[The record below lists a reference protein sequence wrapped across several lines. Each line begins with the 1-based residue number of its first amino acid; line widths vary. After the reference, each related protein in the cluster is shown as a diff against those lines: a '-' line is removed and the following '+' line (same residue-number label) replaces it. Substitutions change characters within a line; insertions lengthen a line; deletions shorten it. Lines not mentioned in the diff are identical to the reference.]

1 VLTRDSSDA
10 PCWTR
15 TNDRLLRRQ
24 LLYPAELRELTL
36 GIVAV
41 APWRSSSRSLLWWC
55 AANPWLMP
63 APRLN
68 DSQKEELVVRYRQ
81 GETAQ
86 ALAVAFGCSPNTVS
100 RVLKAALDPEEMEAI
115 KRQSR
120 GKPAVPAAAVAE
132 AVSSAEET
140 FDPPEVVPVQPP
152 FASDDEDPSALAI
165 DDADDFSEDGLEDS
179 DADAD
184 DESDDTEATA
194 PLAVDPGVLLEAQPL
209 LPGALPA
216 SVYMLVDKTVE
227 LQPRPL
233 AEFTELGSLPQE
245 EQVRQA
251 LMLYT
256 NPRQAKRQCG
266 RTQRVIKVPD
276 AGVLERRSSY
286 LVAQGITRLVV
297 EGGSLFALA
306 NS

>member
-1 VLTRDSSDA
+1 
-10 PCWTR
+10 
-15 TNDRLLRRQ
+15 
-24 LLYPAELRELTL
+24 
-36 GIVAV
+36 
-41 APWRSSSRSLLWWC
+41 
-55 AANPWLMP
+55 MP

-68 DSQKEELVVRYRQ
+68 DSQKEELVDRYRQ

-86 ALAVAFGCSPNTVS
+86 ALAAAFGCSPNTVS
-100 RVLKAALDPEEMEAI
+100 RVLKAALDPAEMEAI

-120 GKPAVPAAAVAE
+120 GRTPAPVADPIPEAEASPAPAQPENVLFQGEPEPDQAPTPAAA
-132 AVSSAEET
+132 
-140 FDPPEVVPVQPP
+140 
-152 FASDDEDPSALAI
+152 DEDEPTTLAI
-165 DDADDFSEDGLEDS
+165 DDADDFGDDGLDDS
-179 DADAD
+179 DGENDSDEADAD
-184 DESDDTEATA
+184 
-194 PLAVDPGVLLEAQPL
+194 PLVVADPALVVEAQPL
-209 LPGALPA
+209 IPGALPA

-233 AEFTELGSLPQE
+233 AEFTELGSLPE
-245 EQVRQA
+245 DEQSLQA

-297 EGGSLFALA
+297 EGGALFALA
-306 NS
+306 GN

>member
-1 VLTRDSSDA
+1 
-10 PCWTR
+10 
-15 TNDRLLRRQ
+15 
-24 LLYPAELRELTL
+24 
-36 GIVAV
+36 
-41 APWRSSSRSLLWWC
+41 
-55 AANPWLMP
+55 MP

-100 RVLKAALDPEEMEAI
+100 RVLKAALDPGEMEAI

-120 GKPAVPAAAVAE
+120 GRTAAPVADPMPEPEAVPALTAPAE
-132 AVSSAEET
+132 LAFNGAPKTEEST
-140 FDPPEVVPVQPP
+140 
-152 FASDDEDPSALAI
+152 APSNALEEEPTILAI
-165 DDADDFSEDGLEDS
+165 DDADDFGDDGLDDS
-179 DADAD
+179 DGDDEIDDAD
-184 DESDDTEATA
+184 
-194 PLAVDPGVLLEAQPL
+194 VDPVVAGDPVVVLEAQPL
-209 LPGALPA
+209 IPGALPT

-227 LQPRPL
+227 LQPKPL
-233 AEFTELGSLPQE
+233 AEFTELGSLPEE
-245 EQVRQA
+245 EQALQA

-297 EGGSLFALA
+297 EGGALFSLAT
-306 NS
+306 N

>member
-1 VLTRDSSDA
+1 
-10 PCWTR
+10 
-15 TNDRLLRRQ
+15 
-24 LLYPAELRELTL
+24 
-36 GIVAV
+36 
-41 APWRSSSRSLLWWC
+41 
-55 AANPWLMP
+55 MP

-68 DSQKEELVVRYRQ
+68 DSQKEELVDRYRQ

-86 ALAVAFGCSPNTVS
+86 ALAAAFGCSPNTVS
-100 RVLKAALDPEEMEAI
+100 RVLKAALDPAEMEAI

-120 GKPAVPAAAVAE
+120 GRTPAPVAQPENVLLQGEPEPDQAPTPAAA
-132 AVSSAEET
+132 
-140 FDPPEVVPVQPP
+140 
-152 FASDDEDPSALAI
+152 DEDEPTTLAI
-165 DDADDFSEDGLEDS
+165 DDADDFGDDGLDDS
-179 DADAD
+179 DGENDSDEADAD
-184 DESDDTEATA
+184 
-194 PLAVDPGVLLEAQPL
+194 PLVVADPAVVVEAQPL
-209 LPGALPA
+209 IPGALPA

-233 AEFTELGSLPQE
+233 AEFTELGSLPE
-245 EQVRQA
+245 DEQSLQA

-297 EGGSLFALA
+297 EGGALFALA
-306 NS
+306 GN

>member
-1 VLTRDSSDA
+1 
-10 PCWTR
+10 
-15 TNDRLLRRQ
+15 
-24 LLYPAELRELTL
+24 
-36 GIVAV
+36 
-41 APWRSSSRSLLWWC
+41 
-55 AANPWLMP
+55 MP

-68 DSQKEELVVRYRQ
+68 DSQKEELVGRYRQ

-86 ALAVAFGCSPNTVS
+86 ALASAFGCSPNTVS
-100 RVLKAALDPEEMEAI
+100 RVLKAALDPSEMEAI

-120 GKPAVPAAAVAE
+120 GRAAAPVADPPPEIAVLTAPAEPEDVVSPGVPECDQAPTPIPAAA
-132 AVSSAEET
+132 
-140 FDPPEVVPVQPP
+140 
-152 FASDDEDPSALAI
+152 DEDEPTTLAI
-165 DDADDFSEDGLEDS
+165 DDADDFGDDGLDDS
-179 DADAD
+179 DGEDDSDEADVDALV
-184 DESDDTEATA
+184 AT
-194 PLAVDPGVLLEAQPL
+194 DPAMVVEAQPL
-209 LPGALPA
+209 IPGALPA

-233 AEFTELGSLPQE
+233 AEFAELGSLPEE
-245 EQVRQA
+245 EQALQA

-297 EGGSLFALA
+297 EGGALFALS
-306 NS
+306 NN

>member
-1 VLTRDSSDA
+1 
-10 PCWTR
+10 
-15 TNDRLLRRQ
+15 
-24 LLYPAELRELTL
+24 
-36 GIVAV
+36 
-41 APWRSSSRSLLWWC
+41 
-55 AANPWLMP
+55 MP

-68 DSQKEELVVRYRQ
+68 DSQKEELVDRYRQ

-86 ALAVAFGCSPNTVS
+86 ALAAAFGCSPNTVS
-100 RVLKAALDPEEMEAI
+100 RVLKAALDPAEMEAI

-120 GKPAVPAAAVAE
+120 GRTPAPVAHPIPVAEASPAPAEPEEVVFQGEPEPDQAPTPAAA
-132 AVSSAEET
+132 
-140 FDPPEVVPVQPP
+140 
-152 FASDDEDPSALAI
+152 DEDEPTTLAI
-165 DDADDFSEDGLEDS
+165 DDADDFGDDGLDDS
-179 DADAD
+179 DGEDDSDEADAGPLVAAD
-184 DESDDTEATA
+184 PAVVVEAK
-194 PLAVDPGVLLEAQPL
+194 PLI
-209 LPGALPA
+209 PGALPA

-233 AEFTELGSLPQE
+233 AEFTELGSLPE
-245 EQVRQA
+245 DEQVLQA

-297 EGGSLFALA
+297 EGGALFALA
-306 NS
+306 GN

>member
-1 VLTRDSSDA
+1 
-10 PCWTR
+10 
-15 TNDRLLRRQ
+15 
-24 LLYPAELRELTL
+24 
-36 GIVAV
+36 
-41 APWRSSSRSLLWWC
+41 
-55 AANPWLMP
+55 MP

-100 RVLKAALDPEEMEAI
+100 RVLKAALDPGEMEAI

-132 AVSSAEET
+132 AVSSAEAT

-165 DDADDFSEDGLEDS
+165 DDADDFSEDGLEDG

>member
-1 VLTRDSSDA
+1 
-10 PCWTR
+10 
-15 TNDRLLRRQ
+15 
-24 LLYPAELRELTL
+24 
-36 GIVAV
+36 
-41 APWRSSSRSLLWWC
+41 
-55 AANPWLMP
+55 MP

-68 DSQKEELVVRYRQ
+68 DSQKEELVDRYRQ

-86 ALAVAFGCSPNTVS
+86 ALAAAFGCSPNTVS
-100 RVLKAALDPEEMEAI
+100 RVLKAALDPAEMEAI

-120 GKPAVPAAAVAE
+120 GRTPAPVADPIPEAEASPPPPEPEEVVFPGEPESDHAPTPAAA
-132 AVSSAEET
+132 
-140 FDPPEVVPVQPP
+140 
-152 FASDDEDPSALAI
+152 DEDEPTTLAI
-165 DDADDFSEDGLEDS
+165 DDADDFGDDGLDDSDSEDDS
-179 DADAD
+179 EEADAD
-184 DESDDTEATA
+184 PLVAADPAVVVEAK
-194 PLAVDPGVLLEAQPL
+194 PLI
-209 LPGALPA
+209 PGALPA

-233 AEFTELGSLPQE
+233 AEFTELGSLPE
-245 EQVRQA
+245 DEQALQA

-297 EGGSLFALA
+297 EGGALFALA
-306 NS
+306 GN

>member
-1 VLTRDSSDA
+1 
-10 PCWTR
+10 
-15 TNDRLLRRQ
+15 
-24 LLYPAELRELTL
+24 
-36 GIVAV
+36 
-41 APWRSSSRSLLWWC
+41 
-55 AANPWLMP
+55 MP

-68 DSQKEELVVRYRQ
+68 DSQKKELVDRYRQ

-86 ALAVAFGCSPNTVS
+86 ALAAAFGCSPNTVS
-100 RVLKAALDPEEMEAI
+100 RVLKAALDPAEMEAI

-120 GKPAVPAAAVAE
+120 GRTPAPVAQPEHVLFHGEPEPDQAPTPAAA
-132 AVSSAEET
+132 
-140 FDPPEVVPVQPP
+140 
-152 FASDDEDPSALAI
+152 DEDEPTTLAI
-165 DDADDFSEDGLEDS
+165 DDADDFGDDGLDDS
-179 DADAD
+179 DGENDSDEADAD
-184 DESDDTEATA
+184 
-194 PLAVDPGVLLEAQPL
+194 PLVVADPAVVVEAQPL
-209 LPGALPA
+209 IPGALPA

-233 AEFTELGSLPQE
+233 AEFTELGSLPE
-245 EQVRQA
+245 DEQTLQA

-297 EGGSLFALA
+297 EGGALFALA
-306 NS
+306 GN